1 MKKKTASQV
10 LNDLYPV
17 VKASALASAVKG
29 SVYMSGTR
37 PLNALAE
44 DIVINFLSGTALQ
57 IQDGIVNINVF
68 VPNIDDVSGSKVCDA
83 KRCCEIETIA
93 GGWIESIEDFDGYR
107 LTLDEMIRT
116 MPYEDK
122 KQHFVN
128 IRLKFNYTT
137 F

>member
-1 MKKKTASQV
+1 MKKTASQV

-29 SVYMSGTR
+29 SVYKSGMR
-37 PLNALAE
+37 PLNALTE
-44 DIVINFLSGTALQ
+44 DVVINVLSGTALQ
-57 IQDGIVNINVF
+57 IQDGVVNINTF
-68 VPNIDDVSGSKVCDA
+68 VPDIDNGSGNIVWNT
-83 KRCCEIETIA
+83 KRCREIETIA
-93 GGWIESIEDFDGYR
+93 GEWIDSIEDFDGYR

-116 MPYEDK
+116 MPYEDN

-128 IRLKFNYTT
+128 IRLKFDYTT